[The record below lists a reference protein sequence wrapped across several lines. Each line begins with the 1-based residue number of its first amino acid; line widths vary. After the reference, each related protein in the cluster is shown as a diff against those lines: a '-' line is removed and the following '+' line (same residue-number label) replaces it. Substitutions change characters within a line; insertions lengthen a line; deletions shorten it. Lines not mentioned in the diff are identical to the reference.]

1 LARKYW
7 RLENSIKTSDPQ
19 KIFKFFRYARHQ
31 QTIHGVFVA
40 LACALAAP
48 HRSLDQRITDLAIPQ
63 DGYSR
68 IDLTKA
74 SLDFGLWKGSQGER
88 RLSTI
93 RTQEIDEL
101 LVIRVK
107 VPRWQQAEE
116 MEISFTERGLQLS
129 LEQRDRVVVPGYC
142 DFSYSPEHLRTV
154 IALPKQLNFYRSFW
168 ETTDHIV
175 TIVFTKEL
183 TPNHGNCI

>member
-1 LARKYW
+1 
-7 RLENSIKTSDPQ
+7 
-19 KIFKFFRYARHQ
+19 
-31 QTIHGVFVA
+31 VA
-40 LACALAAP
+40 LVCALAAP
-48 HRSLDQRITDLAIPQ
+48 QRSLYQRIADLAISQ

-68 IDLTKA
+68 IDLTNA

-93 RTQEIDEL
+93 YTQEIDEL
-101 LVIRVK
+101 LVMRVK

-116 MEISFTERGLQLS
+116 MDLSFTERGLQLS

-142 DFSYSPEHLRTV
+142 DFSYSPENLSMV
-154 IALPKQLNFYRSFW
+154 IDLPKQLNFYRSFW

-175 TIVFTKEL
+175 TIIFTKEL
-183 TPNHGNCI
+183 IPSHDHCI